1 MPIKSFSNK
10 LNAILDDQ
18 QDIITIG
25 TGFGGSYGPAE
36 GPLWWHEN
44 DSLIF
49 SDIHSSKRMSWRE
62 GHEPTVVAQNTHQ
75 ANGLTRDL
83 EGRLL
88 ICEQAKKRLV
98 RQESDGSVTVIAS
111 NFQGKPFNRTN
122 DVVVTSYGSIY
133 FTDPWNRRNMLTESD
148 MQIAGVYRVSRD
160 LGTLTLLVSDF
171 VHPNGLAFSPDEKL
185 LYVNDS
191 RRGIIRSFEVTGAGI
206 LNMASDKVFC
216 DLNGSASGVPDGMK
230 VDSLGN
236 VYCGGSGGLWIIDP
250 AGEPLGIV
258 EHGESATTNVG
269 FGGADWDQLFFTTE
283 TTVGFVKLKV
293 KGTQVP
299 IGVAD

>member
-10 LNAILDDQ
+10 LRTVLDDQ

-36 GPLWWHEN
+36 GPLWWHE
-44 DSLIF
+44 DDTLIF
-49 SDIHSSKRMSWRE
+49 SDIHNSKRMSWKQGR
-62 GHEPTVVAQNTHQ
+62 EPTVVAENTYQ

-88 ICEQAKKRLV
+88 ICEQAKKRV
-98 RQESDGSVTVIAS
+98 IRIDHDGSVTVIAG

-122 DVVVTSYGSIY
+122 DVVVTSDGAIY
-133 FTDPWNRRNMLTESD
+133 FTDPWNRRNLLTEVD
-148 MQIAGVYRVSRD
+148 LQIAGVYRVSRD
-160 LGTLTLLVSDF
+160 LGTKTLLVSDF
-171 VHPNGLAFSPDEKL
+171 VHPNGLAFSPDEKVM
-185 LYVNDS
+185 YINDS
-191 RRGIIRSFEVTGAGI
+191 RRGLIRAFDVTGAGF
-206 LNMASDKVFC
+206 LNLASDRIFC
-216 DLNGSASGVPDGMK
+216 DLNGPDSGVPDGMK
-230 VDSLGN
+230 VDSVGN

-250 AGEPLGIV
+250 SGEPLGIV

-269 FGGADWDQLFFTTE
+269 FGGSNWDMLFFTTE
-283 TTVGFVKLKV
+283 TTVGCVKLNV

-299 IGVAD
+299 KQELG

>member
-1 MPIKSFSNK
+1 
-10 LNAILDDQ
+10 
-18 QDIITIG
+18 
-25 TGFGGSYGPAE
+25 
-36 GPLWWHEN
+36 
-44 DSLIF
+44 
-49 SDIHSSKRMSWRE
+49 MSWRE

-191 RRGIIRSFEVTGAGI
+191 RRGIIRSFEVTGAGM

-250 AGEPLGIV
+250 SGEPLGIV

>member
-18 QDIITIG
+18 QDIIPIG

-148 MQIAGVYRVSRD
+148 MQIAGVYRVS
-160 LGTLTLLVSDF
+160 
-171 VHPNGLAFSPDEKL
+171 PDEKL

-216 DLNGSASGVPDGMK
+216 DLNGPASGVPDGMK

-250 AGEPLGIV
+250 SGEPLGIV